1 MQSEEGRRGQEEAGW
16 REAVSVPE
24 EQKGSLDLTLQ

>member
-16 REAVSVPE
+16 REAVSVPGE
-24 EQKGSLDLTLQ
+24 RKGSLDLTLQ